1 MENTYFA
8 VVTDLGARKMLEAI
22 NENKKVNITSFAAG
36 DGGGEYYIPTT
47 GMTELKN
54 EVWRGTINACKISE
68 ESENLLII
76 ESVMPSDVG
85 GFTIREMGVFD
96 EDGELIAI
104 CNTPDTQKVRVSDG
118 VVHELSLSIE
128 IALSN
133 TDSVQ
138 LIVDPSVVMATKKD
152 IQILENKIIIM
163 QKSLSDVYENE
174 ENIERAFYAIYTNIA
189 GYEEDESMSL
199 EEITNALSTRWN
211 GETSQ
216 DETAMSAAD
225 ITNALNTAWNGE
237 TSPDK
242 TALTAWDIYDV
253 IG

>member
-1 MENTYFA
+1 
-8 VVTDLGARKMLEAI
+8 
-22 NENKKVNITSFAAG
+22 
-36 DGGGEYYIPTT
+36 
-47 GMTELKN
+47 
-54 EVWRGTINACKISE
+54 
-68 ESENLLII
+68 
-76 ESVMPSDVG
+76 
-85 GFTIREMGVFD
+85 
-96 EDGELIAI
+96 
-104 CNTPDTQKVRVSDG
+104 
-118 VVHELSLSIE
+118 
-128 IALSN
+128 
-133 TDSVQ
+133 
-138 LIVDPSVVMATKKD
+138 
-152 IQILENKIIIM
+152 M